1 MVMLMKKMVITFMM
15 VLLIVLAVACS
26 TSSPDQTDQVPAGQA
41 PVQAQVQPAPSPIPP
56 PTPVNPPPTTYN
68 PLPPQ
73 PPAVPIE
80 SAIAAQQPRSPSQP
94 QPTEGIAR
102 IQQGEPQDYL
112 TIEHIDLRRT
122 SNDKGI
128 FNRLNFT
135 LRNVGSFEIRPVV
148 TILFDKGIMGQ
159 GSPTVIEQ
167 EIELP
172 PLKPGYKI
180 NKYVPTSIRF
190 HELNRKKTLIVS
202 VRAKFADQQTDLDV
216 VKQEFYPIDTLKDA
230 EISWT

>member
-1 MVMLMKKMVITFMM
+1 MLMKKMVITFMM

>member
-1 MVMLMKKMVITFMM
+1 MIISIFILS
-15 VLLIVLAVACS
+15 VACN
-26 TSSPDQTDQVPAGQA
+26 TSNQGDQA
-41 PVQAQVQPAPSPIPP
+41 PADQAQVQAQVQPAPSPVQQS
-56 PTPVNPPPTTYN
+56 TPYSQQPTTYNSQPIAYN

-94 QPTEGIAR
+94 QPTEGIAL
-102 IQQGEPQDYL
+102 IQQGEPLDYL
-112 TIEHIDLRRT
+112 TIEYIDLRRT
-122 SNDKGI
+122 SHDKGV

-148 TILFDKGIMGQ
+148 TIRFDKGIMGQ
-159 GSPTVIEQ
+159 GSPMVIEQ

-172 PLKPGYKI
+172 PLRPGYKI

-190 HELNRKKTLIVS
+190 HELNRKKTLTVS
-202 VRAKFADQQTDLDV
+202 VRAKFADPQTDLDV